1 MLPGASIAASA
12 RSAPRMG
19 RFPASNSS
27 ATTAITASAG
37 LPALVA
43 SSKDMELEVIRACPA
58 CRLPSDFIV
67 PSLIFVTG
75 EEKRKVVEAYK
86 SHLAL
91 RECKYFNGLFG
102 SCPFGPRCFYA
113 HRDSEGRD
121 VKHLDRPK
129 RSTKSRHGRN
139 GRQGGDAALQ
149 SLLQQYSHL
158 FRFFEV
164 ADWDDFDLVG
174 GLYDSDDSDDGLLR
188 VTTLQTL
195 AFKPP
200 PGCLPAELSV
210 FTKLRVLGL
219 AGNALTTL
227 PEGLNQLTDLEVL
240 CLEKNR
246 LRTVPVKVAF
256 PPKLRELRLDS
267 NQLSTFPTQI
277 TKLRLL
283 NRLGLSHNQLK
294 TVPEQIHL
302 LRNLVELDLDYNRI
316 NGDLPDGLAALQRLE
331 RIGLKGNF
339 LAERPAILDRLPV
352 LSYIRLSGNRAKQFL
367 PTTNSI
373 EMGSTRQ
380 LLAVPKRHDGYFQCV
395 ESSNKI
401 HNEDGGTAKQ
411 NENQRY
417 LEGLVPCRDQNILN
431 TLTY

>member
-1 MLPGASIAASA
+1 MLDWHGLRVFVIKRDTIYGWSS
-12 RSAPRMG
+12 ST
-19 RFPASNSS
+19 SSSS
-27 ATTAITASAG
+27 AGAA
-37 LPALVA
+37 
-43 SSKDMELEVIRACPA
+43 
-58 CRLPSDFIV
+58 
-67 PSLIFVTG
+67 
-75 EEKRKVVEAYK
+75 
-86 SHLAL
+86 
-91 RECKYFNGLFG
+91 
-102 SCPFGPRCFYA
+102 
-113 HRDSEGRD
+113 
-121 VKHLDRPK
+121 
-129 RSTKSRHGRN
+129 STKSI
-139 GRQGGDAALQ
+139 
-149 SLLQQYSHL
+149 SSHPA
-158 FRFFEV
+158 FP
-164 ADWDDFDLVG
+164 DIP
-174 GLYDSDDSDDGLLR
+174 SDDNRARESR
-188 VTTLQTL
+188 SPPYRAL

>member
-1 MLPGASIAASA
+1 MNTHYDAVAKKIHNSHTHVDSQASVAQ
-12 RSAPRMG
+12 R
-19 RFPASNSS
+19 
-27 ATTAITASAG
+27 AG
-37 LPALVA
+37 LRGN
-43 SSKDMELEVIRACPA
+43 SKRNQNQKARKHQPDGHDTI
-58 CRLPSDFIV
+58 
-67 PSLIFVTG
+67 
-75 EEKRKVVEAYK
+75 KVVLSASGSTLERRLTSAVRTK
-86 SHLAL
+86 RLDLSLPRQAQAL
-91 RECKYFNGLFG
+91 PE
-102 SCPFGPRCFYA
+102 PP
-113 HRDSEGRD
+113 
-121 VKHLDRPK
+121 V
-129 RSTKSRHGRN
+129 RN
-139 GRQGGDAALQ
+139 Q
-149 SLLQQYSHL
+149 SLHIQPFQIFPVMIIEHVNRGHHL
-158 FRFFEV
+158 TEL
-164 ADWDDFDLVG
+164 WLSNHH
-174 GLYDSDDSDDGLLR
+174 L
-188 VTTLQTL
+188 
-195 AFKPP
+195 
-200 PGCLPAELSV
+200 GCLPAELSV

-316 NGDLPDGLAALQRLE
+316 DGDLPDGLAALQRLE
-331 RIGLKGNF
+331 RIGLEGNF

-417 LEGLVPCRDQNILN
+417 LEGLVPCWDQNILN

>member
-1 MLPGASIAASA
+1 MNTHYDAVAKKIHNSHTHVDSQASVAQ
-12 RSAPRMG
+12 R
-19 RFPASNSS
+19 
-27 ATTAITASAG
+27 AG
-37 LPALVA
+37 LRGN
-43 SSKDMELEVIRACPA
+43 SKRNQNQKARKHQPDGHDTI
-58 CRLPSDFIV
+58 
-67 PSLIFVTG
+67 
-75 EEKRKVVEAYK
+75 KVVLSASGSTLERRLTSAVRTK
-86 SHLAL
+86 RLDLSLPRQAQAL
-91 RECKYFNGLFG
+91 PE
-102 SCPFGPRCFYA
+102 PP
-113 HRDSEGRD
+113 
-121 VKHLDRPK
+121 V
-129 RSTKSRHGRN
+129 RN
-139 GRQGGDAALQ
+139 Q
-149 SLLQQYSHL
+149 SLHIQPFQIFPVMIIEHVNRGHHL
-158 FRFFEV
+158 TEL
-164 ADWDDFDLVG
+164 WLSNHH
-174 GLYDSDDSDDGLLR
+174 L
-188 VTTLQTL
+188 
-195 AFKPP
+195 
-200 PGCLPAELSV
+200 GCLPAELSV

-283 NRLGLSHNQLK
+283 NRLGLSHNQLRLYLSK
-294 TVPEQIHL
+294 FIYFAILWSSTWTTIASMVTYPMGLQL
-302 LRNLVELDLDYNRI
+302 FKDWKEL
-316 NGDLPDGLAALQRLE
+316 
-331 RIGLKGNF
+331 GLK
-339 LAERPAILDRLPV
+339 RPAILDRLPV

-417 LEGLVPCRDQNILN
+417 LEGLVPCGPEYPQHADLLGRRWRNYIL
-431 TLTY
+431 